1 MTQPV
6 ATTDPPATSGAGPA
20 IRPGGH
26 AGDRIFEGVT
36 TSVAVVVV
44 AVLLVMTAFLVG
56 RAWPAIHTAGR
67 GFLTERQWFP
77 DATPARFGIAAL
89 VWGTLLSSVLALVI
103 AVPVALGSAL
113 YVTEY
118 APAAAGRWIGYLVD
132 VLAAVPSVVYGLWG
146 LLFLVPRM
154 VPMQRFLAEH
164 LGFIP
169 LFHNPDG
176 VYGKSVFAASVVL
189 ALMVLPIVAAISRE
203 VFRQVPL
210 ELREAALALGATR
223 WEMIRT
229 AVLPTSR
236 SGVVGAV
243 ILGLGRALGET
254 IAVALVLAA
263 TFDVNLHILR
273 PGGNTIA
280 ANIATKFGESG
291 SVGRSALIA
300 SGLVLFAITLAATVA
315 ARGVI
320 RRTSRSLAA
329 RPFSTTRDQA
339 GRATA

>member
-1 MTQPV
+1 VQQ
-6 ATTDPPATSGAGPA
+6 TDR
-20 IRPGGH
+20 IRPGHRGNR
-26 AGDRIFEGVT
+26 AGDTVFRYVT
-36 TSVAVVVV
+36 TGVAIAVVVV
-44 AVLLVMTAFLVG
+44 LLAMTAFLLG
-56 RAWPAIHTAGR
+56 RAWPAVRTAGVS
-67 GFLTERQWFP
+67 FFTEREWFP
-77 DATPARFGIAAL
+77 DAEPAQFGIAAIL
-89 VWGTLLSSVLALVI
+89 WGTLVSSVLALVV

-118 APAAAGRWIGYLVD
+118 ARPAVGRWIGYLVD

-154 VPMQRFLAEH
+154 VPAQRFLADH

-169 LFHNPDG
+169 FFRNPDD

-189 ALMVLPIVAAISRE
+189 ALMILPIVAAVSRE
-203 VFRQVPL
+203 VFRQVPRD
-210 ELREAALALGATR
+210 LREASLALGATR

-229 AVLPTSR
+229 SVLPSSR
-236 SGVVGAV
+236 SGVIGSV

-254 IAVALVLAA
+254 IAVALVLAS
-263 TFDVNLHILR
+263 TYDIHLRILE

-280 ANIATKFGESG
+280 ANIATKFGEAG
-291 SVGRSALIA
+291 EVGRSALIA

-320 RRTSRSLAA
+320 RRTGAA
-329 RPFSTTRDQA
+329 AA
-339 GRATA
+339 GGTK